1 MRVSNACKRKVWVGL
16 MIRTLLNSVAVLLR
30 VTEGLEVDL
39 VSLFNLASGSVTD
52 EDGLSS
58 PLLFH

>member
-1 MRVSNACKRKVWVGL
+1 